1 MFRQTKMLEN
11 MIIFIPEKV
20 LIYTCVEMPVMHVI
34 FLAKFFNL
42 LLHKVQFPLWKTKYF
57 LGQFMTADDMH
68 HRSTC
73 QFSKCRGLSA
83 SVSFLSRPIFHNSKN
98 FNFMWLSKLPSLSV
112 KHYLVGN
119 NFLTQIIYTYANTVD
134 RDRERTNKQSRNKPM
149 DLT

>member
-1 MFRQTKMLEN
+1 

-73 QFSKCRGLSA
+73 QFSKCRGCLQAFPSCLA
-83 SVSFLSRPIFHNSKN
+83 PFFITLKILISCGYP
-98 FNFMWLSKLPSLSV
+98 LPSLSV

-134 RDRERTNKQSRNKPM
+134 RDRERTNKQSHNKPM

>member
-20 LIYTCVEMPVMHVI
+20 LIYTCVEMPVIPVI

-57 LGQFMTADDMH
+57 LGQFMTAGDMH

-73 QFSKCRGLSA
+73 WFSKCRGLSA
-83 SVSFLSRPIFHNSKN
+83 SVSFLSRPIFHGNSKN
-98 FNFMWLSKLPSLSV
+98 FNVMWLSFAKSLAEKS
-112 KHYLVGN
+112 
-119 NFLTQIIYTYANTVD
+119 A
-134 RDRERTNKQSRNKPM
+134 
-149 DLT
+149 